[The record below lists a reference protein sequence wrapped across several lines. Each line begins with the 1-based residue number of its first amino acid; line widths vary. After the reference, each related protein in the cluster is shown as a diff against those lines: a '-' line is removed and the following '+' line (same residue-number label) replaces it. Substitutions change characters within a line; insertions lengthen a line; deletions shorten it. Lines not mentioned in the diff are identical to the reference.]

1 MTQPATPEAP
11 LYQPPIVYQTPAP
24 YQPVIY
30 QPAPPI
36 SPMAAIPASSEIWT
50 ISTLKQYV
58 EMIVLLN
65 DRRYD
70 ERALSQERAV
80 AAALLAAQTAVTAAF
95 AAQEKATSTAFVS
108 AEKAVAAAFL
118 AAEKAI
124 DKAER
129 AQLAVN
135 ATTNEFRAQ
144 LSDQAGTFQPIA
156 VAAADALR
164 STERLDDLKK
174 ELERTR
180 DDHTKAVQQARDD
193 SANAVTSLRSE
204 STTALQSLR
213 ETRSE
218 NVGHSAQTAV
228 NRAQSNWSTTTIVAS
243 MFGTLSFVAA
253 VVATLVAVLKP

>member
-1 MTQPATPEAP
+1 MKNAAGFGATSPGDLCVRLSDDSTGHARGTRCAHC
-11 LYQPPIVYQTPAP
+11 LNAQAP

-204 STTALQSLR
+204 SALALR
-213 ETRSE
+213 KIYERHE
-218 NVGHSAQTAV
+218 KRECPEGWQRQTAV
-228 NRAQSNWSTTTIVAS
+228 NQSAN
-243 MFGTLSFVAA
+243 G
-253 VVATLVAVLKP
+253 